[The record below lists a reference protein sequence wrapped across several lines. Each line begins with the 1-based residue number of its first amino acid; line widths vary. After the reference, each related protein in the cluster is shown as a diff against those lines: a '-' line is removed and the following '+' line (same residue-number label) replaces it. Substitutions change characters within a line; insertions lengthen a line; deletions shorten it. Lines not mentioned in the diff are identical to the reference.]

1 MTQNPPAVVE
11 DNYSQEE
18 VSLAESQE
26 QNELQA
32 AQNAHLRQR
41 VVLLRVQRNRLQAEL
56 DAAQAELRELR
67 PEMTSEDEEEVAS

>member
-1 MTQNPPAVVE
+1 MNPSPPVVQE
-11 DNYSQEE
+11 TDYSQEE

-56 DAAQAELRELR
+56 DNAQAELRELR